1 MLKMGILLKIW
12 LTLFMVLATVAHADN
27 INHAR
32 RLLQTHTWTQVGGDI
47 NGEATGE
54 NSGQSVSISSD
65 GTRVAIGAN
74 KNDGASGDVDD
85 DRGLVRV
92 YSESG
97 GTWTQVGDDIDG
109 EGASG
114 NSGGSVSMSS
124 DGTRVAIGAPGLS
137 YVRIYAESGG
147 MWTQVGAD
155 IDGVVG
161 DLSGHSVSISADGT
175 RVAIGAPVDAGH
187 VRVYAESGGTWTQVG
202 DDIDGE
208 AAGDQSGSSV
218 SMSSDGARLAIG
230 APNNDG
236 ASGDGNDDRG
246 HVRVYAESG
255 GSWTQVGDDIDGEAA
270 GDNSGGRSVSMSSDG
285 TRVAIGANKNDGASG
300 DVDDDR
306 GHVRVYAES
315 GGTWTQVGDDID
327 GKAAGDKS
335 GRSVSMS
342 SDGTRV
348 AIGADDAG
356 SYVGHVRV
364 YAESSGTWSHVGDDI
379 DGEADGD
386 KSGRSVSMSSD
397 GTRVAI
403 GAPYNKGNFGDRDG
417 HVRVYYLQIPP
428 CDASAAPTN
437 GNVGDCTS
445 SLASGSTCQ
454 PTCTSGYT
462 VSGTSSCSLGTLTA
476 ATCSLPPTNYCLPS
490 QDWQYHCGPEPY
502 TGSLTC
508 PIAQLSCGGGCN
520 DATTGST
527 YDQCNQCLS
536 NGHKGLDG
544 GTTCDGSCTLGD
556 ISDPCFKGFTPPP
569 SPPPSANMTLPPPPP
584 TPPSPKELVLDDDDH
599 AAGLASFIMVL
610 VATTVNI
617 LLTL

>member
-1 MLKMGILLKIW
+1 MSPE
-12 LTLFMVLATVAHADN
+12 DQP
-27 INHAR
+27 AR
-32 RLLQTHTWTQVGGDI
+32 PYFRYH
-47 NGEATGE
+47 
-54 NSGQSVSISSD
+54 
-65 GTRVAIGAN
+65 
-74 KNDGASGDVDD
+74 
-85 DRGLVRV
+85 
-92 YSESG
+92 
-97 GTWTQVGDDIDG
+97 
-109 EGASG
+109 
-114 NSGGSVSMSS
+114 
-124 DGTRVAIGAPGLS
+124 
-137 YVRIYAESGG
+137 AESPVNMRYEARSLGSEA
-147 MWTQVGAD
+147 VFHP
-155 IDGVVG
+155 V
-161 DLSGHSVSISADGT
+161 ISWSNPEWKNMYCILVT
-175 RVAIGAPVDAGH
+175 LETSHLER
-187 VRVYAESGGTWTQVG
+187 
-202 DDIDGE
+202 
-208 AAGDQSGSSV
+208 
-218 SMSSDGARLAIG
+218 
-230 APNNDG
+230 
-236 ASGDGNDDRG
+236 
-246 HVRVYAESG
+246 
-255 GSWTQVGDDIDGEAA
+255 SWL
-270 GDNSGGRSVSMSSDG
+270 NSFP
-285 TRVAIGANKNDGASG
+285 I
-300 DVDDDR
+300 
-306 GHVRVYAES
+306 
-315 GGTWTQVGDDID
+315 
-327 GKAAGDKS
+327 
-335 GRSVSMS
+335 
-342 SDGTRV
+342 
-348 AIGADDAG
+348 
-356 SYVGHVRV
+356 
-364 YAESSGTWSHVGDDI
+364 
-379 DGEADGD
+379 
-386 KSGRSVSMSSD
+386 SMSSD

>member
-1 MLKMGILLKIW
+1 MGILLKIW

-218 SMSSDGARLAIG
+218 SMSSDGARVAIG

-364 YAESSGTWSHVGDDI
+364 YAESNGTWSHVGDDI

-508 PIAQLSCGGGCN
+508 PIAQLSCGGGCD

-544 GTTCDGSCTLGD
+544 GTTCDGSCTPGD
-556 ISDPCFKGFTPPP
+556 ASDPCFKGFTPP
-569 SPPPSANMTLPPPPP
+569 LPPPPP
-584 TPPSPKELVLDDDDH
+584 KLVLDDDDH
-599 AAGLASFIMVL
+599 AAGLAGILMAL
-610 VATTVNI
+610 VATTFNM
-617 LLTL
+617 L

>member
-1 MLKMGILLKIW
+1 M
-12 LTLFMVLATVAHADN
+12 
-27 INHAR
+27 
-32 RLLQTHTWTQVGGDI
+32 
-47 NGEATGE
+47 
-54 NSGQSVSISSD
+54 
-65 GTRVAIGAN
+65 
-74 KNDGASGDVDD
+74 
-85 DRGLVRV
+85 
-92 YSESG
+92 
-97 GTWTQVGDDIDG
+97 
-109 EGASG
+109 
-114 NSGGSVSMSS
+114 
-124 DGTRVAIGAPGLS
+124 
-137 YVRIYAESGG
+137 
-147 MWTQVGAD
+147 
-155 IDGVVG
+155 
-161 DLSGHSVSISADGT
+161 
-175 RVAIGAPVDAGH
+175 
-187 VRVYAESGGTWTQVG
+187 
-202 DDIDGE
+202 
-208 AAGDQSGSSV
+208 
-218 SMSSDGARLAIG
+218 
-230 APNNDG
+230 
-236 ASGDGNDDRG
+236 
-246 HVRVYAESG
+246 
-255 GSWTQVGDDIDGEAA
+255 
-270 GDNSGGRSVSMSSDG
+270 
-285 TRVAIGANKNDGASG
+285 
-300 DVDDDR
+300 
-306 GHVRVYAES
+306 
-315 GGTWTQVGDDID
+315 
-327 GKAAGDKS
+327 
-335 GRSVSMS
+335 
-342 SDGTRV
+342 
-348 AIGADDAG
+348 
-356 SYVGHVRV
+356 
-364 YAESSGTWSHVGDDI
+364 
-379 DGEADGD
+379 
-386 KSGRSVSMSSD
+386 
-397 GTRVAI
+397 
-403 GAPYNKGNFGDRDG
+403 
-417 HVRVYYLQIPP
+417 RVYYLQIPP

>member
-1 MLKMGILLKIW
+1 MGILLKIW

-202 DDIDGE
+202 DDIDG
-208 AAGDQSGSSV
+208 
-218 SMSSDGARLAIG
+218 
-230 APNNDG
+230 
-236 ASGDGNDDRG
+236 
-246 HVRVYAESG
+246 
-255 GSWTQVGDDIDGEAA
+255 
-270 GDNSGGRSVSMSSDG
+270 
-285 TRVAIGANKNDGASG
+285 
-300 DVDDDR
+300 
-306 GHVRVYAES
+306 
-315 GGTWTQVGDDID
+315 
-327 GKAAGDKS
+327 KAAGDKS

-364 YAESSGTWSHVGDDI
+364 YAESNGTWSHVGDDI

>member
-1 MLKMGILLKIW
+1 MRVYAESGGG
-12 LTLFMVLATVAHADN
+12 
-27 INHAR
+27 
-32 RLLQTHTWTQVGGDI
+32 WTQVG
-47 NGEATGE
+47 E
-54 NSGQSVSISSD
+54 
-65 GTRVAIGAN
+65 
-74 KNDGASGDVDD
+74 
-85 DRGLVRV
+85 
-92 YSESG
+92 
-97 GTWTQVGDDIDG
+97 DIDG
-109 EGASG
+109 EAVGDFSG
-114 NSGGSVSMSS
+114 DKLSMSS
-124 DGTRVAIGAPGLS
+124 DGTRVAIGAEGN
-137 YVRIYAESGG
+137 
-147 MWTQVGAD
+147 
-155 IDGVVG
+155 
-161 DLSGHSVSISADGT
+161 DGT
-175 RVAIGAPVDAGH
+175 GTGAGH

-218 SMSSDGARLAIG
+218 SMSSDGARVAIG

-270 GDNSGGRSVSMSSDG
+270 GDNSG
-285 TRVAIGANKNDGASG
+285 
-300 DVDDDR
+300 
-306 GHVRVYAES
+306 
-315 GGTWTQVGDDID
+315 
-327 GKAAGDKS
+327 

-520 DATTGST
+520 DATTGIT